1 MANPDM
7 KTALW
12 GKICVHNKLINAQ
25 QWDEA
30 VAHAAKTGESI
41 EQALQSKGFVK
52 AQHIEIIRKKVQ
64 EVIDKQASTPAAPAA
79 PAPAAPAAPAAP
91 KEPNIEYVPPA
102 GAKAVSGSA
111 PKPAAPPAPAAP
123 APAVSKI
130 QKPSGGGLG
139 ERVAGDTG
147 QAAPAVA
154 PNSKIIKSTGELL
167 PSLRQNKL
175 QSPIPYVPPPEDAQ
189 ARIECPVP
197 PNQLDPMAAKF
208 LKDAI
213 KEGASDM
220 HFSAGSPPFYRQH
233 GKLVMST
240 LPPITAEHAQR
251 IVLGFLDDKQQQ
263 HFLRNHDLDFSYD
276 DPNIGRFRANA
287 LEQFRGADI
296 IFRYIPVKIPTLAE
310 LGLPDSIAK
319 LTEYHQGL
327 VLVTGSA
334 GCGKSTTAAALIDL
348 VNSSRKDHII
358 TVEDP
363 VEYLHRSKGCNV
375 TMRQVPNHTASFVAA
390 LKGALREDPDVIMIG
405 DMRDL
410 ETVSLAIRAAETGHL
425 VIGTLQTKS
434 AARTVDRVVDVFP
447 ADQQGQIRTML
458 AESLRGVITQQLV
471 PRADGKG
478 RVVALELLYVNLAVA
493 NLIRDSK
500 TFQLPS
506 LMQVGKK
513 QGQKLMDHSLLELL
527 QAGVITKETAIRY
540 ADSPKTMTANSKE

>member
-12 GKICVHNKLINAQ
+12 GKICVHNKLITQQ
-25 QWDEA
+25 QWDEV
-30 VAHAAKTGESI
+30 VAHVAKSGEGI

-52 AQHIEIIRKKVQ
+52 PQHIEIIKKKVQ
-64 EVIDKQASTPAAPAA
+64 EVIDKQASSPASAPAPAPAPAAKEPNIEYIPPAAAKSSA
-79 PAPAAPAAPAAP
+79 PAPAAP
-91 KEPNIEYVPPA
+91 
-102 GAKAVSGSA
+102 
-111 PKPAAPPAPAAP
+111 KPAAPAPAP

-130 QKPSGGGLG
+130 QKPTSGGLG

-147 QAAPAVA
+147 QAAPAA
-154 PNSKIIKSTGELL
+154 PANSKIIKSAGELL

-175 QSPIPYVPPPEDAQ
+175 QSPIPYVPPPEDAA
-189 ARIECPVP
+189 ARIESPVA
-197 PNQLDPMAAKF
+197 PNQLDPFAVKF
-208 LKDAI
+208 IKDAI
-213 KEGASDM
+213 KAGASDM
-220 HFSAGSPPFYRQH
+220 HFSSGSPPFYRLH
-233 GKLVMST
+233 GRLVMST
-240 LPPITAEHAQR
+240 LPSITAEQGQK
-251 IVLGFLDDKQQQ
+251 IVLGFMDDKQQQ
-263 HFLRNHDLDFSYD
+263 HFLRHHDLDFSFD

-287 LEQFRGADI
+287 LEQFRGTDI
-296 IFRYIPVKIPTLAE
+296 IFRYIPPRIPTLAE

-363 VEYLHRSKGCNV
+363 VEYLHKSKGCNV
-375 TMRQVPNHTASFVAA
+375 TMRQVPNHTASFAAA

-447 ADQQGQIRTML
+447 SDQQGQIRTML
-458 AESLRGVITQQLV
+458 SESLRGIITQQLV
-471 PRADGKG
+471 PRADGNG
-478 RVVALELLYVNLAVA
+478 RVVALEVLYVNTAVA

-506 LMQVGKK
+506 LMQVGKR
-513 QGQKLMDHSLLELL
+513 QGQKLMDHSLLELM
-527 QAGVITKETAIRY
+527 QAGIITKETAIRY
-540 ADSPKTMTANSKE
+540 ADNIKAMTKDTN

>member
-12 GKICVHNKLINAQ
+12 GKICVHNKLITQQ
-25 QWDEA
+25 QWDE
-30 VAHAAKTGESI
+30 VVVHVGKTGESI
-41 EQALQSKGFVK
+41 EQALQTKGFVK
-52 AQHIEIIRKKVQ
+52 AQHVEIIKKKVQ
-64 EVIDKQASTPAAPAA
+64 EVIDKQGTGAPAAAPAPAPAAKEPNIEYIPPTAAKTSA
-79 PAPAAPAAPAAP
+79 PAPAAPKPAAPAA
-91 KEPNIEYVPPA
+91 
-102 GAKAVSGSA
+102 
-111 PKPAAPPAPAAP
+111 APAAA
-123 APAVSKI
+123 APVQSKI
-130 QKPSGGGLG
+130 LKPTSGGLG
-139 ERVAGDTG
+139 ERVQGDTG
-147 QAAPAVA
+147 QAAPAPVA
-154 PNSKIIKSTGELL
+154 NSKIIKSTGELL
-167 PSLRQNKL
+167 PSLKQNKL
-175 QSPIPYVPPPEDAQ
+175 QSPIPYVPPPEDAKE
-189 ARIECPVP
+189 RIECPVA
-197 PNQLDPMAAKF
+197 PNALDAGAVKF

-213 KEGASDM
+213 KAGASDM
-220 HFSAGSPPFYRQH
+220 HFSAGTPPFYRQH

-240 LPPITAEHAQR
+240 LPPLTAQQAQA
-251 IVLGFLDDKQQQ
+251 IVLGFMNDSQQQ
-263 HFLRNHDLDFSYD
+263 HFLRNHDLDFSFD

-296 IFRYIPVKIPTLAE
+296 IFRYIPPRIPTLAE

-363 VEYLHRSKGCNV
+363 VEYLHKSKGCNV
-375 TMRQVPNHTASFVAA
+375 TMRQVPNHTASFAAA

-447 ADQQGQIRTML
+447 SDQQGQIRTML
-458 AESLRGVITQQLV
+458 SESLRGVITQQLV

-478 RVVALELLYVNLAVA
+478 RVVALEVLYVNLAVA

-513 QGQKLMDHSLLELL
+513 QGQKLMDHSLLELM
-527 QAGVITKETAIRY
+527 QQGIITKETAIRY

>member
-1 MANPDM
+1 MANPDI

-12 GKICVHNKLINAQ
+12 GKICLHNKLITQQ
-25 QWDEA
+25 QWDEC
-30 VAHAAKTGESI
+30 VVQVGSGTPV
-41 EQALQSKGFVK
+41 EQALLSKGVK
-52 AQHIEIIRKKVQ
+52 QQHLDIIRKKVV
-64 EVIDKQASTPAAPAA
+64 ELAEKQAAAAQQEKKNEPDIEYIPPGGSSSSGPAKTPPAAQPRPAAAAPTPAAPAEA
-79 PAPAAPAAPAAP
+79 
-91 KEPNIEYVPPA
+91 
-102 GAKAVSGSA
+102 
-111 PKPAAPPAPAAP
+111 
-123 APAVSKI
+123 SKI
-130 QKPSGGGLG
+130 VKHSTPGLG
-139 ERVAGDTG
+139 APVKGDTG
-147 QAAPAVA
+147 QAAATTSS
-154 PNSKIIKSTGELL
+154 SKIIKSTGDIL

-175 QSPIPYVPPPEDAQ
+175 QSPIPYVPPPEDDH
-189 ARIECPVP
+189 ARIECPVA
-197 PNQLDPMAAKF
+197 PNDLDPMAVKF
-208 LKDAI
+208 IKDAI
-213 KEGASDM
+213 KAGASDI
-220 HFSAGSPPFYRQH
+220 HLSAGTPPFYRLH
-233 GKLVMST
+233 GNLVVSDM
-240 LPPITAEHAQR
+240 PPLTAEQAQR
-251 IVLGFLDDKQQQ
+251 IVLGFMNDQQQQ
-263 HFLRNHDLDFSYD
+263 HFLRNHDLDFSFD
-276 DPNIGRFRANA
+276 DPSIGRFRANA

-296 IFRYIPVKIPTLAE
+296 IFRYIPPRIPTLAE
-310 LGLPDSIAK
+310 LGLPESLAR

-348 VNSSRKDHII
+348 VNASRKDHII

-363 VEYLHRSKGCNV
+363 VEYLHKSKGCNV
-375 TMRQVPNHTASFVAA
+375 TMRQVPNHTKSFAAA

-513 QGQKLMDHSLLELL
+513 MGQKLMDHSLLELF
-527 QAGVITKETAIRY
+527 QAGTITKETALRY
-540 ADSPKTMTANSKE
+540 AENPKAFNVAAAHGGN